1 MSKEQKLE
9 VALIGVIFMLLFTC
23 TGTLLLINKHLQND
37 KITFKKQ
44 DAR

>member
-9 VALIGVIFMLLFTC
+9 VALIGVIFMIFFMC

-37 KITFKKQ
+37 KTISKTQ
-44 DAR
+44 TIR

>member
-1 MSKEQKLE
+1 MSKEQKLQ

-37 KITFKKQ
+37 KTTIQKQ
-44 DAR
+44 ATR